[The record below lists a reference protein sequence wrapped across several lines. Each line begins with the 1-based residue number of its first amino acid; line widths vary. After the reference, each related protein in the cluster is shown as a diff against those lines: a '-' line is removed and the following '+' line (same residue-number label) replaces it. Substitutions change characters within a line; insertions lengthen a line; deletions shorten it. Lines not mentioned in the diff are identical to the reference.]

1 MTDST
6 EKWDKKNF
14 RVKEQ
19 GDCLLHKKKQKQ
31 KQKQNKTKQNK
42 KHIRNLVNPLAP
54 KND

>member
-19 GDCLLHKKKQKQ
+19 GDCLFHKKKQKQ
-31 KQKQNKTKQNK
+31 KQKQYKTKQT
-42 KHIRNLVNPLAP
+42 
-54 KND
+54 KNTQETLLTH

>member
-6 EKWDKKNF
+6 EKQDKKNF

-31 KQKQNKTKQNK
+31 NKTKQNKTKQK
-42 KHIRNLVNPLAP
+42 TTYETLLTL
-54 KND
+54 

>member
-31 KQKQNKTKQNK
+31 KQNKTK
-42 KHIRNLVNPLAP
+42 HILNYGVKEYKVEKR
-54 KND
+54 

>member
-6 EKWDKKNF
+6 EKWDKKKTLEWKSRGIVSYIRKN
-14 RVKEQ
+14 KN
-19 GDCLLHKKKQKQ
+19 K
-31 KQKQNKTKQNK
+31 NKTKQNKK

>member
-6 EKWDKKNF
+6 EKQDKKNF

-31 KQKQNKTKQNK
+31 KQNKTKQNK
-42 KHIRNLVNPLAP
+42 KPHMKPC
-54 KND
+54 